1 MKVFQPYHGVLKNS
15 RESYMKKS
23 NASKTP
29 LVIKMG
35 TADEFFSDLHKIAHA
50 LDTKKNIKPIRK
62 LIFQDPIE
70 LLRFLTESKIK
81 LINHIRKHPDSITN
95 IAKAVHRNRV
105 AVQRDVSEM
114 EKFGLVKISEE
125 INPGHGKHK
134 IVKLV
139 SSTFKLEAY
148 I

>member
-1 MKVFQPYHGVLKNS
+1 
-15 RESYMKKS
+15 MKKL
-23 NASKTP
+23 NTNKTP
-29 LVIKMG
+29 LVIKTG
-35 TADEFFSDLHKIAHA
+35 TVDEFFNDLHEIAHA
-50 LDTKKNIKPIRK
+50 LDTKKNIKPVRK
-62 LIFQDPIE
+62 LIFQDPLE
-70 LLRFLTESKIK
+70 LLQFLTEAKIK
-81 LINHIRKHPDSITN
+81 LINRIRKHPDSITN

-134 IVKLV
+134 IVELV
-139 SSTFKLEAY
+139 ASTLKLEAY